1 MTPFNGDKVRPRIT
15 AKAGGQ
21 TWLFDTGASITCM
34 TAQSFHAAFPHT
46 KPHKVQNS
54 QHCTANSGNK
64 MNSLG
69 IFEIDL
75 QIKGKKF
82 THQINV
88 INKLRDNIIGIDFM
102 HKHKMHYDVQ
112 TRQVKIDGIDGDQIV
127 ATKEQVLPA
136 LASTVITGKYKGK
149 MQKDFN
155 FIASIYAPRTPM
167 LSRMPSVVY
176 VDKNNNCKLVID
188 NCAPND
194 ITIHRNDVIGLM
206 DVETE
211 QLQPP
216 EDSVIS

>member
-1 MTPFNGDKVRPRIT
+1 M
-15 AKAGGQ
+15 
-21 TWLFDTGASITCM
+21 
-34 TAQSFHAAFPHT
+34 
-46 KPHKVQNS
+46 
-54 QHCTANSGNK
+54 
-64 MNSLG
+64 
-69 IFEIDL
+69 
-75 QIKGKKF
+75 
-82 THQINV
+82 
-88 INKLRDNIIGIDFM
+88 
-102 HKHKMHYDVQ
+102 
-112 TRQVKIDGIDGDQIV
+112 

-155 FIASIYAPRTPM
+155 FIASIYAPRTLM

-216 EDSVIS
+216 EDSVISAILSDIDNKLPKVPKKKLSRDEIATKSHLNVPKKYKQK